1 MTQRE
6 WGEVGGGLNRV
17 RKIEIVERGS
27 RKERDGGREKER
39 ERSAVGER
47 DYSRDGEMYCIRVTD
62 YGVHSRCW

>member
-1 MTQRE
+1 M
-6 WGEVGGGLNRV
+6 